1 MCIRDRD
8 NADPGTGI
16 GGNGSPLEMAN
27 TVIKGFVNS
36 RRTHFVYQPTFGA
49 FYEGTQ
55 YNYKDVMAAR
65 DPWSGYVNY
74 DGALSIM
81 PVSYTHLS
89 MMTTSAVCF
98 SDAIFT
104 INLPASLQ

>member
-1 MCIRDRD
+1 M
-8 NADPGTGI
+8 
-16 GGNGSPLEMAN
+16 
-27 TVIKGFVNS
+27 IKGFANS

-49 FYEGTQ
+49 FYEGMQ

-81 PVSYTHLS
+81 QHFSKFAVTGWEYDTPDENVVLS
-89 MMTTSAVCF
+89 L
-98 SDAIFT
+98 IH
-104 INLPASLQ
+104 I